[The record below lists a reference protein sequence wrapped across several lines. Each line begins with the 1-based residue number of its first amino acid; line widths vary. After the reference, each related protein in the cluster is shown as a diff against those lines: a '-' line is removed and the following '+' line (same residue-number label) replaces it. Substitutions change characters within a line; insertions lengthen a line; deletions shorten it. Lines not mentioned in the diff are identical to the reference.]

1 MTARPAIKICG
12 ITTMPALDAAI
23 AARASHVGF
32 NFYPPSPRYADPAL
46 ARELSRRAEGH
57 VIRVGVFVDAA
68 DALLAEVLAAAPLDA
83 LQFHGSESPERVA
96 QARAQ
101 FGLPVWKVL
110 SVSAHGDLAKAQD
123 YAGAADFL
131 LLDAKTPKG
140 TLPGGM
146 GLSFDWGL
154 LSGWKAPLPWGLAGG
169 LSPRNVADAVRQTGA
184 PLVDTASGVE
194 SAPGLKDADMIATFC
209 NAARGT

>member
-1 MTARPAIKICG
+1 MHSPGIKICG
-12 ITTMPALDAAI
+12 LTTHDALEAAI

-32 NFYPPSPRYADPAL
+32 NFYPPSPRHVSREA
-46 ARELSRRAEGH
+46 ARQLSARAAGA
-57 VIRVGVFVDAA
+57 VARVGVVVDAS
-68 DALLAEVLAAAPLDA
+68 DFDLAQVLEAVPLDA

-96 QARAQ
+96 RAKSL

-110 SVSAHGDLAKAQD
+110 SVSGPDDLARAAA

-146 GLSFDWGL
+146 GLTFDWGL

-169 LSPRNVADAVRQTGA
+169 LNPGNVAEAIRQTGA

-194 SAPGLKDADMIATFC
+194 SAPGIKDPALIAAFC
-209 NAARGT
+209 AAARSA

>member
-1 MTARPAIKICG
+1 MSARPLIKICG
-12 ITTMPALDAAI
+12 ITTPDALDAAI

-32 NFYPPSPRYADPAL
+32 NFYPPSPRYAAPVL
-46 ARELSRRAEGH
+46 AADLSRQAEGR
-57 VIRVGVFVDAA
+57 ITRVGVFVDAG
-68 DALLAEVLAAAPLDA
+68 DAMLAEVLAAARLDA
-83 LQFHGSESPERVA
+83 LQFHGEESPERVA
-96 QARAQ
+96 QARRA

-110 SVSAHGDLAKAQD
+110 SVASRDDLAKAHA
-123 YAGAADFL
+123 YAQAADFL

-146 GLSFDWGL
+146 GLSFDWSL

-169 LSPRNVADAVRQTGA
+169 LSPRNVADALRQTGA

-194 SAPGLKDADMIATFC
+194 SAPGIKDPTLIAAFC
-209 NAARGT
+209 TAARSA